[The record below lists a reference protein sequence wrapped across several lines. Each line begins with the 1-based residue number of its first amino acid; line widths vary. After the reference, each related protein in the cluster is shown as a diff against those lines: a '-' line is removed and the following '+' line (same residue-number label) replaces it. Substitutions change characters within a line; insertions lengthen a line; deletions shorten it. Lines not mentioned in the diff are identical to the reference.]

1 LRSRVHLRP
10 ALLAAPLL
18 AAVAL
23 VAAPAGAAAA
33 RLPSEY
39 LGAMA
44 DGPLL
49 EPSFAAAPELRVA
62 RATGVRYVRMTFQWR
77 KMQFARPTSRDRHEV
92 DLNVDFTLPDRMVL
106 AAARAGLR
114 VLPVINETP
123 TWAATNPFN
132 AAEPPTDPKDY
143 ATFLGA
149 LVRRYGPRGYFWT
162 LYPRLRPR
170 PIRSWQ
176 IWNEP
181 NLTGFWDA
189 NPWAPPYVRLLRE
202 ASRALK
208 RADPRARVIAAG
220 LTNRAWDD
228 LERLYRAGAKR
239 WFDAAAIHPYTSSPD
254 NVVKAAQL
262 TRAVMNAHGDRRTPL
277 LLTEMGWP
285 ATRGAFASGFD
296 IGTTPKGQAA
306 RIVGAVRRLTALRR
320 RLNIGSI
327 CLYTWV
333 SADRGRK
340 GGFSYAGLRYV
351 TADGVRSRPAQIR
364 LRRLMRRL
372 SR

>member
-1 LRSRVHLRP
+1 MRARVHLRLP
-10 ALLAAPLL
+10 LLAAPLL
-18 AAVAL
+18 AALAL
-23 VAAPAGAAAA
+23 AVAPAGATAS
-33 RLPSEY
+33 RLPAEY

-44 DGPLL
+44 DGPLIASRF
-49 EPSFAAAPELRVA
+49 EVTPELRVA
-62 RATGVRYVRMTFQWR
+62 RATGLGYIRVTLQWR
-77 KMQFARPTSRDRHEV
+77 WMQQARPRSRAPRDV
-92 DLNVDFTLPDRMVL
+92 DPRIDFAHADRMIL
-106 AAARAGLR
+106 GAARAGLR

-123 TWAATNPFN
+123 TWAATDPFN
-132 AAEPPTDPKDY
+132 AAEPPIDTRDY
-143 ATFLGA
+143 AAFLAA
-149 LVRRYGPRGYFWT
+149 LVRRYGPGGSVWARN
-162 LYPRLRPR
+162 PRLTPR

-181 NLTGFWDA
+181 NLKGFWDA
-189 NPWAPPYVRLLRE
+189 NPWAPPYVRLLRD
-202 ASRALK
+202 AYRAIK
-208 RADPRARVIAAG
+208 REDPRARIFAAG

-228 LERLYRAGAKR
+228 LERLYDAGGKR
-239 WFDAAAIHPYTSSPD
+239 WFDAVAIHPYTASAD

-277 LLTEMGWP
+277 LLTEVGWP

-306 RIVGAVRRLTALRR
+306 RILRAVRRLTALRR

-333 SADRGRK
+333 SYDRGPR
-340 GGFSYAGLRYV
+340 GGFAYAGLRYV
-351 TADGVRSRPAQIR
+351 TADGVRSRPAQIG